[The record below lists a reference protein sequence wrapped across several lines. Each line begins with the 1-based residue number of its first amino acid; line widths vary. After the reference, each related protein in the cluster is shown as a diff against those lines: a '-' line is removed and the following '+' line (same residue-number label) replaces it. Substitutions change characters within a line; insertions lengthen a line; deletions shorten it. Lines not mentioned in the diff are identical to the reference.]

1 VKSGRNGGKKPL
13 SVLHMDETNK
23 KCETCLKYGVSGIA
37 VYIDDVLHVDF
48 HGYTVC
54 GIFVR
59 EEP

>member
-1 VKSGRNGGKKPL
+1 
-13 SVLHMDETNK
+13 MDETNK

-59 EEP
+59 EVY